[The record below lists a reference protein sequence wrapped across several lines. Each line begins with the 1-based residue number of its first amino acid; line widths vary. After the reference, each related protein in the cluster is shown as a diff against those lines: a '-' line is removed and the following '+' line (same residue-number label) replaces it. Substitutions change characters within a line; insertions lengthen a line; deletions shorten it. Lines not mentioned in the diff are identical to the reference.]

1 MLIMNKGTNNYAI
14 LSLAVPGAKEFFAK
28 LGEEMASTFESPTE
42 GVENF
47 DLFGVQI
54 IYSPEWV
61 KSKNVVD
68 SGKEQLIKE
77 LNFVL
82 DGKPGETV
90 EDVINC
96 MKSEW
101 NSSGN
106 ALMIYDSEKY
116 DNTLVM
122 QMCFGLRGLPIRT
135 QKYLVYLMSKISALP
150 EEVTPNDIDQIS
162 ILYNRFKD
170 QYKDQFEAAVVVK

>member
-1 MLIMNKGTNNYAI
+1 MLIMNKGTSNYAI
-14 LSLAVPGAKEFFAK
+14 LTIAVPGAKEFFDK
-28 LGEEMASTFESPTE
+28 IGEEMMNTFESPTE

-54 IYSPEWV
+54 IYSPEWI
-61 KSKNVVD
+61 KNKNVVD
-68 SGKEQLIKE
+68 SGKEQLMKE

-82 DGKPGETV
+82 DGKPGESV
-90 EDVINC
+90 KDAINC

-101 NSSGN
+101 NTSGN
-106 ALMIYDSEKY
+106 TLMFYDSEKY
-116 DNTLVM
+116 GNKLVM

-135 QKYLVYLMSKISALP
+135 QKYLIYLLSKISALP

-170 QYKDQFEAAVVVK
+170 QYKDEFEAAIVK